1 MVNINKYGFERV
13 LKAQRIRQVAI
24 EGISDLN
31 SRIAREAAWDAFL
44 SDQLDLNSSRDVMK
58 AVARVKFVE
67 AERVHPD
74 LELDMDWFVFYFCDE
89 VVKIITSITKK
100 TARWFFLS
108 LFLFIALIGIT
119 ILSK

>member
-1 MVNINKYGFERV
+1 MININKYGFERV

-58 AVARVKFVE
+58 AVARVKFIE

-100 TARWFFLS
+100 TSRWFFLS

>member
-1 MVNINKYGFERV
+1 MININKYGFERV
-13 LKAQRIRQVAI
+13 LKAQRIRQAAI

>member
-1 MVNINKYGFERV
+1 MININKYGFERV

-24 EGISDLN
+24 EGISVLN

>member
-1 MVNINKYGFERV
+1 MININKYGFERV

-67 AERVHPD
+67 AERIHPD

-100 TARWFFLS
+100 TARWFFLG

>member
-1 MVNINKYGFERV
+1 MININKYGFERV

-100 TARWFFLS
+100 TSRWFFLS